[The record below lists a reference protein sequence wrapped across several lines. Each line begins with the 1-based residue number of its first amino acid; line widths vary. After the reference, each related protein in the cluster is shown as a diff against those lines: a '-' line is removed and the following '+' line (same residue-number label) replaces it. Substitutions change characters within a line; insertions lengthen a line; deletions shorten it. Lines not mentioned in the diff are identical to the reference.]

1 MDFGWMGRLHVGRR
15 SHSILQGSQPSPHVV
30 DLIAM
35 KIKSAEFETSA
46 PGLRGCPRWNLPE
59 FAFIGRSNVGKS
71 SLINLLTERRALADV
86 SATPGKTKLL
96 NFFRI
101 NGDWSL
107 VDLPGYGYAKVAQ
120 QSKHEF
126 NQAVAEYIEKRPN
139 LRLVFLL
146 IDSRHEPQNLDLEF
160 LRWLSGCEVDF
171 ALVFTKSDKQSPTQ
185 TRANIDVFLEAAAD
199 YLPEP
204 PPAIFVCSSL
214 KKEGRL
220 DIVKHIK
227 GLLGDTRQTLPRGV
241 AEL

>member
-1 MDFGWMGRLHVGRR
+1 
-15 SHSILQGSQPSPHVV
+15 
-30 DLIAM
+30 M
-35 KIKSAEFETSA
+35 KITSADFETSA
-46 PGLRGCPRWNLPE
+46 PTLRGCPRWNLPE

-101 NGDWSL
+101 NHTWSL

-146 IDSRHEPQNLDLEF
+146 IDSRHEPQRLDLEF
-160 LRWLSGCEVDF
+160 LRWLTGCEVDF
-171 ALVFTKSDKQSPTQ
+171 ALVFTKADKQSPTK
-185 TRANIDVFLEAAAD
+185 TRANIDVFLEAAAEF
-199 YLPEP
+199 LPDP
-204 PPAIFVCSSL
+204 LPSVFACSSL
-214 KKEGRL
+214 KKEGRME
-220 DIVKHIK
+220 IVKHIASV
-227 GLLGDTRQTLPRGV
+227 LAEPRNTLPRGV